1 MALKALGISTI
12 TQFVTFKN
20 DGHKF
25 YILDHFGGL
34 FILKGVLSMND
45 FHEAVFTIDVPSGMG
60 QVYKKAIEAEN
71 SPNGLRDHW
80 NGNYAYVVIGN
91 KVDRYFDNIFSK
103 DTVDLI
109 IQLLSHTLP
118 NLKETVEWYEK
129 MGAEIIR
136 TNYKENQGKSNND
149 N

>member
-1 MALKALGISTI
+1 
-12 TQFVTFKN
+12 
-20 DGHKF
+20 
-25 YILDHFGGL
+25 
-34 FILKGVLSMND
+34 MND
-45 FHEAVFTIDVPSGMG
+45 FHEAVLTINVNVNMAE
-60 QVYKKAIEAEN
+60 VYKIAIESEN
-71 SPNGLRDHW
+71 NPNGLRYHW
-80 NGNYAYVVIGN
+80 NGNYAYVVICN

-136 TNYKENQGKSNND
+136 INYKENQGKSNND

>member
-1 MALKALGISTI
+1 
-12 TQFVTFKN
+12 
-20 DGHKF
+20 
-25 YILDHFGGL
+25 
-34 FILKGVLSMND
+34 MND